1 MRGKLTFSEKKLYVT
16 LSLDGVYRM
25 THDEETKSMLDTV
38 SLLEENEENEDT
50 IDSLFAEMIRASLAG
65 LVQMS
70 NDTFNEFIKACSDVV
85 DESGDWN

>member
-16 LSLDGVYRM
+16 LALDGVYGM

-50 IDSLFAEMIRASLAG
+50 IDGLFAEMIRASLAG
-65 LVQMS
+65 LAQMS
-70 NDTFNEFIKACSDVV
+70 NDAFNEFIKACSDVV

>member
-16 LSLDGVYRM
+16 LSLDGVYGL

-50 IDSLFAEMIRASLAG
+50 IDSLFAEMIRSALAG
-65 LVQMS
+65 LVQLS
-70 NDTFNEFIKACSDVV
+70 NGTLDDVIKACSDVI
-85 DESGDWN
+85 DESGEWN

>member
-1 MRGKLTFSEKKLYVT
+1 
-16 LSLDGVYRM
+16 M

-50 IDSLFAEMIRASLAG
+50 IDGVFAEMIRASLAA

>member
-50 IDSLFAEMIRASLAG
+50 IDGVFAEMIRASLAA